1 MYLRNMKKIA
11 KILLTTFLIFSCN
24 PEETNITNED
34 LNVLFIMTDDLNC
47 DLGSYGHHQVISP
60 NIDRLASEGV
70 LFENAHVQF
79 PLCGPSR
86 ASLMTGMYSDQ
97 TNHTMLN
104 VDLRQTIPDVITL
117 GQRYRQRGYTSVR
130 IGKIYHYGNPGTIGT
145 SGQDDISTWD
155 YTINPYGRDKEEEYK
170 INTLRKRQYGGTL
183 SWLAAEGKDEEQ
195 TDGIGATEAIEQLEK
210 FSKNRKKFFLAVGMY
225 RPHTPYVAP
234 KKYFDQYEMDEME
247 IPYNGSSDE
256 YLSSIPLAAALSVRW
271 KKDQILLNDKSNYKL
286 AQEIKEAYFA
296 TTTFVD
302 AQVGRI
308 LKKLKQTGLDKN
320 TIVVFTSDHGYHL
333 GEHGHWQ
340 KQTLFENATRV
351 PLIFSG
357 PGIQR
362 GVRSDSPVELI
373 DIYPT
378 LMDLTKIEAPSHVVG
393 KSLVPVF
400 NDHKHKVRES
410 ALTRW
415 RASQHGNLNFKE
427 SGIQGYSIKTERF
440 RLTKWGENGEHG
452 YELYDHKN
460 DKDEM
465 VNLVNDLSYN
475 STLDSLKKHIDLRIA
490 NARKKPKGLGRQF
503 EEKRLRKVNMTPG
516 DIYDIDGKRIWER
529 PADE

>member
-1 MYLRNMKKIA
+1 MKATNK
-11 KILLTTFLIFSCN
+11 LLLLVLFIFSCN
-24 PEETNITNED
+24 TEEKKIENEN

-47 DLGSYGHHQVISP
+47 DLGSYGHPQVISP
-60 NIDRLASEGV
+60 NIDELANQGV
-70 LFENAHVQF
+70 LFENAHNQF

-86 ASLMTGMYSDQ
+86 VSLMTGMYSDQ
-97 TNHTMLN
+97 TMHTKLDI
-104 VDLRQTIPDVITL
+104 DLRQTIPDVVTL

-130 IGKIYHYGNPGTIGT
+130 IGKIYHYGNPGTIGS

-183 SWLAAEGKDEEQ
+183 SWLAADGTDDEQ

-210 FSKNRKKFFLAVGMY
+210 FSKNGKNFFLAVGMF

-234 KKYFDQYEMDEME
+234 KKYFDMYDMDEME
-247 IPYNGSSDE
+247 IPYDGSTDE
-256 YLSSIPLAAALSVRW
+256 YLSTIPLPAALSVRW
-271 KKDQILLNDKSNYKL
+271 KKDQSILNDKSNFKL
-286 AQEIKEAYFA
+286 AQEIKEAYYA

-340 KQTLFENATRV
+340 KQTLFDNSTRV

-357 PGIQR
+357 PGVEK
-362 GVRSDSPVELI
+362 GVRSNSPVELI

-378 LMDLTKIEAPSHVVG
+378 LMDLTEIETPSHVVG
-393 KSLVPVF
+393 KSLKSIFTDP
-400 NDHKHKVRES
+400 NHKVRKS

-415 RASQHGNLNFKE
+415 RASQHGNLNFSE
-427 SGIQGYSIKTERF
+427 SGIQGYSIKTERY
-440 RLTKWGENGEHG
+440 RLTKWGESGEHG
-452 YELYDHKN
+452 YELYDHDN
-460 DKDEM
+460 DKKEM
-465 VNLVNDLSYN
+465 INLANDPAYKSVI
-475 STLDSLKKHIDLRIA
+475 DSLKTHIDARIA
-490 NARKKPKGLGRQF
+490 DARKKPEGLGRQF
-503 EEKRLRKVNMTPG
+503 EEQRLRKVNMTTG
-516 DIYDIDGKRIWER
+516 DLYDINGKRIWER